1 MGIGGG
7 YSDNNDPWYVVEKDM
22 KKNKLIVC
30 QGKDNPSL
38 YSSKIIVTQLHWITN
53 IIPNEKQELAAK
65 IRYRQKDQACTVE
78 LIKNKSAIVSFNKPI
93 FAAAA
98 GQSIVFYKNEECL
111 GGGIIEPYVN

>member
-1 MGIGGG
+1 
-7 YSDNNDPWYVVEKDM
+7 M

-30 QGKDNPSL
+30 QGEDNPSL

-53 IIPNEKQELAAK
+53 IIPNEKQKLAAK

-78 LIKNKSAIVSFNKPI
+78 LIKNKSAIVSFDKPI